1 MKKMMILLLFSTSI
15 VHAELKTLDSQALRE
30 VEGQAG
36 ADLSLKFSL
45 NHTSTYQFDD
55 GVGGVCDKTANSNT
69 GLGYCHLGLSVNK
82 RFVSSR
88 VQGANTFWDVPES
101 DPTLANPARKLWL
114 VFKGI
119 QGTVDIQKLGLDGV
133 DLVYKNDGGIDQ
145 IKPSMQLSLDA
156 SMPILIRN
164 FGFNALAIEQDD
176 FTSYIDSNG
185 KVVEGSASTPPTS
198 GYGYLKATTYNATNA
213 PTSLYDQGKETG
225 FVGMR
230 MNGNLA
236 IQGKIMMFG
245 CDSSHPRC

>member
-1 MKKMMILLLFSTSI
+1 MILLLFSTSI

-55 GVGGVCDKTANSNT
+55 GVGGVCDKTANNNT

-88 VQGANTFWDVPES
+88 VQGANTLWDVPES
-101 DPTLANPARKLWL
+101 DPTLANPANRLWL

-119 QGTVDIQKLGLDGV
+119 QGTINLQKMGLDGV
-133 DLVYKNDGGIDQ
+133 DLVYKTDGTNSFDK
-145 IKPSMQLSLDA
+145 IKPAMQFSFDA
-156 SMPILIRN
+156 SLPILIRN
-164 FGFNALAIEQDD
+164 LGFNALSIEQDN
-176 FTSYIDSNG
+176 FTSYIDATG
-185 KVVEGSASTPPTS
+185 KVVENVTGSTPAQD
-198 GYGYLKATTYNATNA
+198 YGYLKATTYTSATA
-213 PTSLYDQGKETG
+213 PNSTYDVGKETG
-225 FVGMR
+225 FMGLK

-236 IQGKIMMFG
+236 LQGNIKMFS